1 MRQYQIDLNPDVI
14 TYIERLYYEYETLK
28 DNVSYMVQHF
38 NLDKNFLESDLYRK
52 YQQNEINAKMNYERG
67 MQEVYEK
74 YIPEKYKSHRINW
87 SVDFRR
93 RQLIINQFCECEV

>member
-1 MRQYQIDLNPDVI
+1 MRQHQIELDTDVV

-28 DNVSYMVQHF
+28 DNVSYMIQHF
-38 NLDKNFLESDLYRK
+38 SFNEDFQKSELFRR
-52 YQQNEINAKMNYERG
+52 YQQNEVNAKINFERG

-74 YIPEKYKSHRINW
+74 YLPEKYKSHRINW

-93 RQLIINQFCECEV
+93 KQLVITQFCDCEV

>member
-1 MRQYQIDLNPDVI
+1 MRQHQIELNPDVV
-14 TYIERLYYEYETLK
+14 TYIERLFYEYETLK

-38 NLDKNFLESDLYRK
+38 KFDKAFLESDLFRK
-52 YQQNEINAKMNYERG
+52 YQQNEMNAKMNYERG

-74 YIPEKYKSHRINW
+74 YLPEKYKCHRINW

-93 RQLIINQFCECEV
+93 RQLIIDQFCDCEV